1 MIISK
6 TPIRIPIGG
15 GGTDLPSF
23 YSKHGSYYI
32 STAIDKYIYII
43 VQERKFHEDFLI
55 KYSISE
61 KTKHVEAIKN
71 GLVRESL
78 KLLKIEQPLEIVS
91 IADLSG
97 QTGLGS
103 SASFTVGLLNALH
116 AYKREVVSPIQI
128 AEEACHIAMDI
139 LKLPSGKQ
147 DEYICATGGFTSFKI
162 SKTGRVKVVQDEF
175 DQDFLRELE
184 HCLYIF
190 YTGITRNSKDI
201 LKIQKEKSE
210 INNSDVI
217 DNLKAVQSLGYE
229 IKNSLKNKNYHLF
242 GELLH
247 KHWLIKRTRSGTT
260 NSKIDRWY
268 DLALK
273 NGAVGGKI
281 MGAGGG
287 GFFLFY
293 CERDAPRLINVLEKS
308 GLKHIPFNFDWNGTR
323 IIANF

>member
-1 MIISK
+1 K
-6 TPIRIPIGG
+6 TPIRIPIAG
-15 GGTDLPSF
+15 GGTDLPSI
-23 YSKHGSYYI
+23 YSKNGSYYI
-32 STAIDKYIYII
+32 SAAIDKYIYII

-55 KYSISE
+55 KYSITE
-61 KTKHVEAIKN
+61 KTKNIDTIKN
-71 GLVRESL
+71 ELVRESL
-78 KLLKIEQPLEIVS
+78 KLLEIDQPLEIVS

-128 AEEACHIAMDI
+128 AEESCHITMDI

-162 SKTGRVKVVQDEF
+162 SKTGRVKVVQDGF

-190 YTGITRNSKDI
+190 YTGITRNSKNI
-201 LKIQKEKSE
+201 LKTQKEKSE
-210 INNSDVI
+210 LNNLTVIN
-217 DNLKAVQSLGYE
+217 NLKATQLLGYE
-229 IKNSLKNKNYHLF
+229 IRNSLKDENYHLF

-247 KHWLIKRTRSGTT
+247 KHWLLKRRRNGTT
-260 NSKIDRWY
+260 NVKIDRWY
-268 DLALK
+268 DLALR

-293 CERDAPRLINVLEKS
+293 CEKDAPHLINILEKS